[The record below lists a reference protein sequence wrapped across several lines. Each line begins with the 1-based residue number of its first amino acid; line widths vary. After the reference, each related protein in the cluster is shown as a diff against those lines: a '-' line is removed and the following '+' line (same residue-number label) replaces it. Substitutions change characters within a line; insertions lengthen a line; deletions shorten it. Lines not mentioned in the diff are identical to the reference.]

1 MKALSKIRGDMK
13 NKLVFLL
20 CALAIHTAWA
30 QKTTI
35 TVAAFPA
42 VDEIV
47 KAALPEWQKKHP
59 NVEVKVVG
67 REYADHHTAM
77 TTALATSTGLPDIMT
92 IEYGY
97 LGRFSQSGG
106 LEDLDKSPYKVG
118 EQAKRIVAFAMA
130 QGRTS
135 THGQTALPTDI
146 GPGAMFYRNDLLQ
159 KAKVTESEL
168 TQSWESF
175 VQSGQKIK
183 KASGAYLVAHA
194 RDVKDIVIRTGIPE
208 GEGVY
213 FNAQGKSVIET
224 SPRFKKGFEM
234 AQKIRAEGLDGK
246 INAWSNEWGE
256 SLKRGTVAVQMMG
269 AWLGGHLQNWLA
281 PNTAG
286 LWRSTVLPERVATS
300 WGGTFYAIPK
310 NAKNKELAWDLLKH
324 LTFNRQ
330 QQQMAFEKFN
340 AFPALL
346 EAQSGPF
353 FEQPVAFLG
362 GQKARVEWKTTAAQ
376 IKPTQV
382 FKNDSVAEEIV
393 NAELDLVLNKNKPI
407 DQALKDAHRLVQRRA
422 SR

>member
-1 MKALSKIRGDMK
+1 MKKSGL
-13 NKLVFLL
+13 FLL
-20 CALAIHTAWA
+20 FALAVGSVSA

-35 TVAAFPA
+35 TVAAYPA

-47 KAALPEWQKKHP
+47 KAALPEWQKRHP

-77 TTALATSTGLPDIMT
+77 TTALATSTGLPEVMA

-106 LEDLDKSPYKVG
+106 LEDLDKAPFNAK
-118 EQAKRIVAFAMA
+118 EQASKMVPFAMA
-130 QGRTS
+130 QGRTAAN
-135 THGQTALPTDI
+135 GQTAMPTDI

-159 KAKVTESEL
+159 KAKLSEADL

-175 VQSGQKIK
+175 IQSGLKIK
-183 KASGAYLVAHA
+183 KTSGAYLVAHA

-208 GEGVY
+208 GQGVY
-213 FNAQGKSVIET
+213 FDAQGKSVIAS
-224 SPRFKKGFEM
+224 SPRFKQGFEM
-234 AQKIRAEGLDGK
+234 AQKIRQQGLDAK
-246 INAWSNEWGE
+246 INAWSYVWGE
-256 SLKRGTVAVQMMG
+256 SLKRGSVATQMMG

-286 LWRSTVLPERVATS
+286 LWRSTVLPERIATS
-300 WGGTFYAIPK
+300 WGGTFYGIPK
-310 NAKNKELAWDLLKH
+310 NAKNKDLAWDLIKH
-324 LTFNRQ
+324 LTLHRS

-346 EAQSGPF
+346 EAQSGAF

-362 GQKARVEWKTTAAQ
+362 GQKARSEWKRTAAQ
-376 IKPTQV
+376 IKPTMV
-382 FKNDSVAEEIV
+382 FKNDAVAEEIV
-393 NAELDLVLNKNKPI
+393 NAELDLVLTKGKSVE
-407 DQALKDAHRLVQRRA
+407 QALKDADKLVQRRA
-422 SR
+422 SRG